1 MQYNSML
8 SQSWDTEK
16 NFTRDMMT
24 ITFLALPRQDIDIDN
39 ILDINESNKIIS
51 KHSNELIQKLKPKNI
66 RDKKKIYKQYKSFK
80 EKSIFS

>member
-1 MQYNSML
+1 MQN
-8 SQSWDTEK
+8 
-16 NFTRDMMT
+16 
-24 ITFLALPRQDIDIDN
+24 IDIDN

-66 RDKKKIYKQYKSFK
+66 RDTIKIYKQYKSFK